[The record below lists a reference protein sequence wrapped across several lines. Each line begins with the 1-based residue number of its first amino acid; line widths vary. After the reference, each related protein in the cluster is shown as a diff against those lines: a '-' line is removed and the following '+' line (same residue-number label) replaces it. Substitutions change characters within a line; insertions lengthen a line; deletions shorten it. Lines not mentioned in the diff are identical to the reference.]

1 MLLKI
6 YFYECNDILDVR
18 RSKLDPKYDPTNVT
32 LDAYNYKGDE
42 ENLDDLPLPEG
53 NEEVKERK
61 GWKILTPKKLWK
73 VDSRIWDIF
82 SNWNSF

>member
-6 YFYECNDILDVR
+6 YFYEYNDILDIR
-18 RSKLDPKYDPTNVT
+18 RSKLDPKYDCTNVT
-32 LDAYNYKGDE
+32 LDAYNYKGDKE
-42 ENLDDLPLPEG
+42 KLDGLPPPEG

-61 GWKILTPKKLWK
+61 GWKILTPKKLLK

>member
-6 YFYECNDILDVR
+6 YFYEYNDILDIR
-18 RSKLDPKYDPTNVT
+18 RSKLDSKYDCTNVI
-32 LDAYNYKGDE
+32 LDAYNYKGDKE
-42 ENLDDLPLPEG
+42 KLDGLPSPEG